1 MAGTLIVVSGERTM
15 ADRLAVDLDALGG
28 FGSRLDT
35 IKQQLESSHK
45 TIDSYDDA
53 YGSDKVRDAMHH
65 FEKHWHDGRKHV
77 QDAAGVLANMAKET
91 VKTFRDTD
99 QDMAKKLKDAE
110 QKQVVR

>member
-1 MAGTLIVVSGERTM
+1 M
-15 ADRLAVDLDALGG
+15 ADQLAVDLDALDD
-28 FGSRLDT
+28 FGTRLDT
-35 IKQQLESSHK
+35 IKQQLDSSHN

-77 QDAAGVLANMAKET
+77 EDTAGVLSNMAKEA
-91 VKTFRDTD
+91 VKSLRAAD
-99 QDMAKKLKDAE
+99 QDLAKKLKDDE

>member
-1 MAGTLIVVSGERTM
+1 M
-15 ADRLAVDLDALGG
+15 ADRLAVDLDALDD

-35 IKQQLESSHK
+35 IKQQLDSSHK
-45 TIDSYDDA
+45 TIDSYEDA

-77 QDAAGVLANMAKET
+77 EDTAGVLSNMAKEA

-99 QDMAKKLKDAE
+99 QDMAKKLKE
-110 QKQVVR
+110 GTQQQVAK